1 MTINLRDQQHDNQ
14 PRAQQHHPT
23 SRGRQQTSSIP
34 PRRCHRSH
42 HIAAHQYNNIDNNI
56 TPHHEV
62 REHGNKHKS
71 IPPRCRMTNISCIT
85 TSHHIRGRQQ
95 TSVHIIARQP
105 TSTRHT
111 NNNHTSCTH
120 ASVSFIDVHTCNY
133 DAQLSELTFITAHRS
148 S

>member
-62 REHGNKHKS
+62 RGHGNKHKS

-95 TSVHIIARQP
+95 TSVHIIVRQP
-105 TSTRHT
+105 AYHYIRHGT
-111 NNNHTSCTH
+111 QIIITLHVLTH
-120 ASVSFIDVHTCNY
+120 LSRSLTCELVSNY
-133 DAQLSELTFITAHRS
+133 QMLLS
-148 S
+148 

>member
-62 REHGNKHKS
+62 RGHGNKHKS

-95 TSVHIIARQP
+95 TSVHIIVRQP
-105 TSTRHT
+105 AYHYIRHGT
-111 NNNHTSCTH
+111 LIIITLHVLTH
-120 ASVSFIDVHTCNY
+120 LSRSLTCELVSNY
-133 DAQLSELTFITAHRS
+133 QMLLS
-148 S
+148 